1 MLLLIETS
9 KELTGTSKVVT
20 FKHIVSMIAG
30 TDGTIFHLAPLVHDL
45 VVDVDVAGL
54 PDTNAATKRVLMNDA
69 GLDSGCR
76 AVDYD
81 RRLGDNLLARIL
93 VVPLLYIGIGEFGC
107 FKRLKERIAPGAIG
121 AKIDEK

>member
-1 MLLLIETS
+1 MPLNSASLLLIETS

-54 PDTNAATKRVLMNDA
+54 PDTIAATKRVLMDDA

-81 RRLGDNLLARIL
+81 RRLGDNLLACIR
-93 VVPLLYIGIGEFGC
+93 
-107 FKRLKERIAPGAIG
+107 A
-121 AKIDEK
+121 